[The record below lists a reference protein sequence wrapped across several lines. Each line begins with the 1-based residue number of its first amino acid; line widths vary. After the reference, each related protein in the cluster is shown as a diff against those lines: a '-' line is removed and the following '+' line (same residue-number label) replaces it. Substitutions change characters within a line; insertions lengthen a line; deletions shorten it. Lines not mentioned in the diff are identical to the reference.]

1 MGGYLLR
8 RFLLAIPAL
17 WALATVVFLLS
28 RLLPGTYGSER
39 ILQSGTG
46 YYSKGSETDR
56 QAAYLSYVKR
66 TGQDMPLFYL
76 SAGPATHS
84 PAETAVSYTKQ
95 TQEQLTKLS
104 WRYGAQN
111 AKAYI
116 QSVAAL
122 KKQWQ
127 DSYHNAV
134 PGNAV
139 AVHLQTLQAADN
151 TEPLVDAAEEI
162 RAAAGHP
169 RLRRAADNVLVRLQA
184 MQPQGSLAF
193 LLPAISWHGS
203 QNQYHQ
209 WLVQLLHGNLG
220 NSYKSSRPVL
230 EVLVEA
236 VGNTWWLLICSMV
249 ITFFLALELS
259 VLMAQKKENRLRKVL
274 LPLLFMLDSIPPFV
288 LALLLL
294 VLLAN
299 PNFIQLF
306 PVFGMGY
313 YMPQELGLWQELM
326 QWAYFMALPL
336 LSLVLF
342 NLPYLTSQ
350 IHSAISAAMQSDFTR
365 TARAKG
371 LAESA
376 VIRKHA
382 LRNSLLPII
391 TIVSDFIPALV
402 TGTLI
407 VETVFAVP
415 GVGRLLLDAVLSRD
429 YPMLTGIVLIIAA
442 FRIAAYLLAD
452 MAYAWADPRIRQR
465 MT

>member
-8 RFLLAIPAL
+8 RLLLAIPAL

-28 RLLPGTYGSER
+28 RLLPGSYGSER
-39 ILQSGTG
+39 ILQSGAG
-46 YYSKGSETDR
+46 YYSKGSVTER
-56 QAAYLSYVKR
+56 EAAYRAYLQR
-66 TGQDMPLFYL
+66 TGQNMPLFYI
-76 SAGPATHS
+76 SAGPATQPS
-84 PAETAVSYTKQ
+84 AASATAYPKH
-95 TQEQLTKLS
+95 TQDQLNKLS
-104 WRYGAQN
+104 WRYGAQH
-111 AKAYI
+111 AEAYI
-116 QSVAAL
+116 HSVAAL
-122 KKQWQ
+122 QKQWQ
-127 DSYHNAV
+127 DSHM
-134 PGNAV
+134 NAV
-139 AVHLQTLQAADN
+139 AVHIQALQAADN
-151 TEPLVDAAEEI
+151 IKPLVDAAKEI

-169 RLRRAADNVLVRLQA
+169 RLRSAADTVLVRLQA
-184 MQPQGSLAF
+184 MQQQNTFAF
-193 LLPAISWHGS
+193 LLPAVRWHGS

-209 WLVQLLHGNLG
+209 WLLQLLRGNLG

-230 EVLVEA
+230 DVLVEA
-236 VGNTWWLLICSMV
+236 VGNTWWLLICSMMV
-249 ITFFLALELS
+249 TLLLALELS
-259 VLMAQKKENRLRKVL
+259 VLMAQKKGNRLRKAL
-274 LPLLFMLDSIPPFV
+274 LPLLFILDSIPPFV

-326 QWAYFMALPL
+326 QWTYFMALPL

-350 IHSAISAAMQSDFTR
+350 IHSAISAAMQSDYTR

-429 YPMLTGIVLIIAA
+429 YPVLTGIVLIIAA
-442 FRIAAYLLAD
+442 FRIAAYLAAD
-452 MAYAWADPRIRQR
+452 IAYAGPTHASDSG
-465 MT
+465 